1 MENNKGKEVSVVE
14 KVMGTLSENKLF
26 DEVTD
31 VDFSESEKVKGFAK
45 VYGYVKEIHDSSE
58 DINIEDASAGM
69 KVIPDEEKLL
79 MIEVKDGRMV
89 PLSSDGLSSLSS
101 SFNLN
106 SGYIK
111 KCLENDMYDLAAENI
126 NRWIEKSDKGR
137 LLRLTD
143 GRVDAVLSDRYS
155 VFDDIDLL
163 DTISPVFKSLD
174 TNFLIKN
181 KTVSPGIMK
190 LRLVSE
196 NKIVV
201 GPDELSLG
209 IDIKNSRIG
218 RSSIDVSFM
227 LFRWACSNGMIFGR
241 QDVAAFKRIHVGNVS
256 ELSNELTGVI
266 ELLPGKIDE
275 VTETANYAYNKMLD
289 YKDVRNIGSMMKSE
303 SLPKQL
309 RDSYQEA
316 YINEAIESSVRMW
329 DIINFLTH
337 ESKIYG
343 VTSREKIE
351 KMAGYIYTMGR
362 K

>member
-1 MENNKGKEVSVVE
+1 MENNKGKESVVE
-14 KVMGTLSENKLF
+14 QVMGTLSENRLF
-26 DEVTD
+26 DEVTEQ
-31 VDFSESEKVKGFAK
+31 DFSENERVRGFSK
-45 VYGYVKEIHDSSE
+45 VYGDVKTIHDSSE
-58 DINIEDASAGM
+58 DINIEEASQGM
-69 KVIPDEEKLL
+69 RVVPDNEKLL
-79 MIEVKDGRMV
+79 MIEVKDGRV
-89 PLSSDGLSSLSS
+89 IPLSSDGLSSLSS

-111 KCLENDMYDLAAENI
+111 KCLENDMYDLAAMNI
-126 NRWIEKSDKGR
+126 NRWIEKSEKGR
-137 LLRLTD
+137 LLRLT
-143 GRVDAVLSDRYS
+143 GGNIHAVLSDRYS

-174 TNFLIKN
+174 TNFMIKN

-196 NKIVV
+196 NKIIV

-241 QDVAAFKRIHVGNVS
+241 QDVASFKRIHIGDVS
-256 ELSNELTGVI
+256 ELNNELTGVI

-275 VTETANYAYNKMLD
+275 VAETANYAYNKMLD
-289 YKDVRNIGSMMKSE
+289 HKDVRNIGSMMKSE

-316 YINEAIESSVRMW
+316 YVNEVISDSVRMW

-337 ESKIYG
+337 ESKVYG